1 MGTIRWGCPCFYT
14 YNIYRVKNC
23 TVRYRGYLC
32 IFPNKSSNFV
42 ARKQY
47 VNSTDMK
54 KLLLFALIL
63 LLSPVTLS
71 AQKLCA
77 VRNRVENG
85 YNFWLYLPGGYKDYR
100 VERQQKSADKSLPK
114 ALPIVIFLHGRSL
127 SGTDLNK
134 VRDYGTLEALA
145 GGRKINAIVIAP
157 QVKMGES
164 WRPNRVMNVVKW
176 VSERYDVDMSRIYVL
191 GMSLG
196 GYGTLDFAAAYP
208 KETAAAIALCG
219 GSTRK
224 AADLACLN
232 EVPLWIMHGTA
243 DKAVPVSESRRVY
256 NAMKAANKNT
266 PRLRYDEFAGV
277 GHSLFARVMYTGEA
291 YEWLFKH
298 STTDPSRKVDRTIQI
313 PQSRLTNQPY
323 RGLNFRGT
331 YLKVVNNVESFPA
344 VMTPNPI
351 QKQSQ
356 KSGQKAQYH
365 TIVAGDTLYGLAR
378 KYKTTVKQLCEWNNI
393 TETAILQINKKLRV
407 K

>member
-1 MGTIRWGCPCFYT
+1 
-14 YNIYRVKNC
+14 
-23 TVRYRGYLC
+23 
-32 IFPNKSSNFV
+32 
-42 ARKQY
+42 
-47 VNSTDMK
+47 
-54 KLLLFALIL
+54 
-63 LLSPVTLS
+63 
-71 AQKLCA
+71 
-77 VRNRVENG
+77 
-85 YNFWLYLPGGYKDYR
+85 
-100 VERQQKSADKSLPK
+100 
-114 ALPIVIFLHGRSL
+114 
-127 SGTDLNK
+127 
-134 VRDYGTLEALA
+134 
-145 GGRKINAIVIAP
+145 
-157 QVKMGES
+157 
-164 WRPNRVMNVVKW
+164 
-176 VSERYDVDMSRIYVL
+176 
-191 GMSLG
+191 
-196 GYGTLDFAAAYP
+196 
-208 KETAAAIALCG
+208 
-219 GSTRK
+219 
-224 AADLACLN
+224 
-232 EVPLWIMHGTA
+232 MHGTA